1 MIESNATNR
10 CDGLA
15 LLSKMPAE
23 SVHSAFFDPQ
33 YRGIL
38 DKLAYGN
45 EKTGKQA
52 RRAALTQMPVNTIKK
67 FIAKIDRVLL
77 PSAYLFLWLDKYEIC
92 QGSIKNWL
100 RGTSLC
106 LVDMIVWNKG
116 HIGLGQRSRRT
127 SEFLLVLQKPP
138 KTVKNWRDHSIADV
152 WEEKLPTV
160 AELKK
165 QGVLQAGETVHP
177 HRKPVQL
184 QKRLLLAV
192 TNEGNTVIDCA
203 AGSYGVLDICKETNR
218 RCVTCDI
225 EFGATWDIEKN
236 IHK

>member
-1 MIESNATNR
+1 MIESNATNKY
-10 CDGLA
+10 DGLK

-23 SVHSAFFDPQ
+23 SVDCVFFDPQ

-38 DKLAYGN
+38 DKMAYGN
-45 EKTGKQA
+45 EKTGKQKK
-52 RRAALTQMPVNTIKK
+52 RAELPQMDVPTIKK
-67 FIAKIDRVLL
+67 FVKEYGRILKK
-77 PSAYLFLWLDKYEIC
+77 SKYFFLWVDKYELC
-92 QGSIKNWL
+92 SGNIKAWV
-100 RGTSLC
+100 RGTSLKI
-106 LVDMIVWNKG
+106 VDMVVWKKSRM
-116 HIGLGQRSRRT
+116 GLGYRTRRT
-127 SEFLLVLQKPP
+127 SEYVVILQKSP
-138 KTVKNWRDHSIADV
+138 KTTKNWTDKSIKDV
-152 WEEKLPTV
+152 CEEKLPTV

-192 TNEGNTVIDCA
+192 TNEGDTVIDCA

-218 RCVTCDI
+218 RCICCDI
-225 EFGATWDIEKN
+225 QFGEVWDIERN